1 MKSQW
6 FYALLAVVSLL
17 VLGLFRA
24 GSQPSQPDVAG
35 SVNPSTVYAQKVETA
50 VWKELQAAADG
61 RVKVLALLHEQA
73 DLTAASQIRDWD
85 MRGWAVY
92 NTLKE
97 TADRTQAGLL
107 AELSSLQSEGHVTH
121 VKSIWIVNLVV
132 VELDEVGLWAL
143 AARPEI
149 ATIMPQMKLEV
160 PEIVEVEGIESPEV
174 VEWGVTKIR
183 APEVWTTYGVTGVG
197 AVAAN
202 VDTGVRYTHNALVNQ
217 YRGNLGGG
225 IFNHNYNWFDPT
237 FTMSAPADGNNHG
250 THVMGT
256 EVGDDG
262 GTNQIG
268 VAPGA
273 KWIAAF
279 GCCPSNEALFEALQ
293 FMVAPTD
300 LAGNNPNPS
309 LRPDVMNNS
318 WGGPGGSQIF
328 EGVTAAMRASGIFT
342 AFSAGNSG
350 SAAADGCGRLG
361 SPGDNPSSFNVGATD
376 TNDNIGTFSS
386 RGPNP
391 FTGATGPHVSA
402 PGVAVRSST
411 AGSNTAYA
419 TFNGTSMASP
429 HVAGA
434 VALLISLEPQLR
446 GEVDLIE
453 ELLRRTA
460 VPRTS
465 SQTCG
470 GVPGSEIPNNVYG
483 WGRLDVKA
491 AADMMYQAGV
501 ISGTV
506 TANSNPLANV
516 TITFSRLGYTLTT
529 TTDSNGQYE
538 VVAGAGTWSM
548 SAAAF
553 GYQTVTAP
561 SVSVTMGNT
570 TIQNFTL
577 TALAT
582 HTLTGTISDSVLGV
596 GVAAKVS
603 VVGVDAVT
611 PVMATSSGHY
621 TMTLPVGT
629 HTIRAEHPGF
639 NTGNQNVTIAGNQ
652 SQNFN
657 LVPRINYNCF
667 DNTAGYPLYNWID
680 ATSGTV
686 YNLGDDASSGFITLP
701 QPFNY
706 FGTEYSTF
714 RINSNGYIFF
724 GPTNYTVAHMVLPF
738 EGRPNNDIMA
748 FGEDLNPENGTQG
761 KIYTLAVGNL
771 FVIQFDQVQHWAS
784 GFPETFETI
793 LNLATGEITFQYHT
807 VSWPDF
813 VTVGLE
819 NDTGTVGKMY
829 SYANSANLVAGRAVR
844 YTPGV
849 GNAVNWGCTDQVAD
863 LELGITDAPDPVL
876 INEPI
881 TYTLTVSNDGPVTAT
896 GITLI
901 NNLSTAVTVN
911 SITPSQGS
919 CNQNGLL
926 VVCELGSLANAASA
940 TVQIVVTPG
949 SLGAVHNQAAVFA
962 AGGTGDPDISNNQAS
977 ASTQVNPPTIPG
989 VDVYLPVVIRP

>member
-1 MKSQW
+1 
-6 FYALLAVVSLL
+6 
-17 VLGLFRA
+17 
-24 GSQPSQPDVAG
+24 
-35 SVNPSTVYAQKVETA
+35 
-50 VWKELQAAADG
+50 
-61 RVKVLALLHEQA
+61 
-73 DLTAASQIRDWD
+73 
-85 MRGWAVY
+85 
-92 NTLKE
+92 
-97 TADRTQAGLL
+97 
-107 AELSSLQSEGHVTH
+107 
-121 VKSIWIVNLVV
+121 
-132 VELDEVGLWAL
+132 
-143 AARPEI
+143 
-149 ATIMPQMKLEV
+149 
-160 PEIVEVEGIESPEV
+160 
-174 VEWGVTKIR
+174 
-183 APEVWTTYGVTGVG
+183 
-197 AVAAN
+197 
-202 VDTGVRYTHNALVNQ
+202 VDTGVRYTHNALINQ

-273 KWIAAF
+273 RWIAAF
-279 GCCPSNEALFEALQ
+279 GCCPSNEALLEALQ

-376 TNDNIGTFSS
+376 INDNIGTFSS

-402 PGVAVRSST
+402 PGVGVRSST

-446 GEVDLIE
+446 GQVDELE
-453 ELLRRTA
+453 ELLRKTA

-465 SQTCG
+465 GQTCG

-506 TANSNPLANV
+506 TASGNPVADV
-516 TITFSRLGYTLTT
+516 TVTFSRLGYNLTA

-553 GYQTVTAP
+553 GYQTATAP
-561 SVSVTMGNT
+561 SVVVTMGNT
-570 TIQNFTL
+570 TVQNFSL

-582 HTLTGTISDSVLGV
+582 HTLTGIVTDSILGV
-596 GVAAKVS
+596 GVAAQIS
-603 VVGVDAVT
+603 VAGVDAVA
-611 PVMATSSGHY
+611 PVMATNSGYY
-621 TMTLPVGT
+621 TLTLPVGT
-629 HTIRAEHPGF
+629 HAIRAEHPGF
-639 NTGNQNVTIAGNQ
+639 NTGSQNVTIAGNQ
-652 SQNFN
+652 SQNFS
-657 LVPRINYNCF
+657 LVPRINYSCF

-686 YNLGDDASSGFITLP
+686 YNLGMMPAVRLSLSPNRSTTLAQITPPSVSTLMGSFTLA
-701 QPFNY
+701 QPLTMWPTWY
-706 FGTEYSTF
+706 CPLRG
-714 RINSNGYIFF
+714 
-724 GPTNYTVAHMVLPF
+724 GPTMTSWPL
-738 EGRPNNDIMA
+738 
-748 FGEDLNPENGTQG
+748 G
-761 KIYTLAVGNL
+761 KI
-771 FVIQFDQVQHWAS
+771 
-784 GFPETFETI
+784 
-793 LNLATGEITFQYHT
+793 
-807 VSWPDF
+807 
-813 VTVGLE
+813 
-819 NDTGTVGKMY
+819 
-829 SYANSANLVAGRAVR
+829 
-844 YTPGV
+844 
-849 GNAVNWGCTDQVAD
+849 
-863 LELGITDAPDPVL
+863 
-876 INEPI
+876 
-881 TYTLTVSNDGPVTAT
+881 
-896 GITLI
+896 
-901 NNLSTAVTVN
+901 
-911 SITPSQGS
+911 
-919 CNQNGLL
+919 
-926 VVCELGSLANAASA
+926 
-940 TVQIVVTPG
+940 
-949 SLGAVHNQAAVFA
+949 
-962 AGGTGDPDISNNQAS
+962 
-977 ASTQVNPPTIPG
+977 
-989 VDVYLPVVIRP
+989 